1 MRLSKLTLVALALAI
16 GIVCARAGPGPG
28 GPSTR
33 SLVNSADLIIAGKV
47 ERVEQTGTGSIELHG
62 RDYARM
68 DFQVE
73 MSVDE
78 TIKGQPT
85 PFRFTFSYS
94 SPAMDYMGN
103 VAEGGLAPN
112 TYRIVFLKRT
122 TTGYAFVSPYFPSL
136 PATANSCGPN
146 WQIELGGET
155 YHKVMQRVLNL
166 LCTTSSLEE
175 KRAAIRTLNWNED
188 SSVAPFLKAS
198 LDLPEIK
205 SDPILKTSLLGDLLF
220 WKDLSVLPFVEDDL
234 FRPSQPTE
242 GYLKS
247 NLLSAISNLD
257 AQISVPLL
265 SRALKLPEAD
275 ARVGAAR
282 FLEYT
287 KSETALDS
295 LLSALD
301 DPDRSVQFAVM
312 QSLGNL
318 TEQHY
323 WRPHTDTA
331 ESDPFWTACIVHWRE
346 FGAQRNGNMPRS
358 R

>member
-1 MRLSKLTLVALALAI
+1 
-16 GIVCARAGPGPG
+16 
-28 GPSTR
+28 
-33 SLVNSADLIIAGKV
+33 
-47 ERVEQTGTGSIELHG
+47 
-62 RDYARM
+62 
-68 DFQVE
+68 
-73 MSVDE
+73 
-78 TIKGQPT
+78 
-85 PFRFTFSYS
+85 
-94 SPAMDYMGN
+94 MDYMGN

-136 PATANSCGPN
+136 PATPNSCGPN